1 MTKDELK
8 ELGLTEEQ
16 IAAVIE
22 DYGKN
27 YVAKSQFNQKNEEL
41 KQVKGEVDTL
51 KGDIDALKKSNKD
64 NEELTAQI
72 DKLKADYK
80 AREEEY
86 NANIKQMKI
95 DSTVDRALSGA
106 KAKNNKAVRALL
118 NLDGLEVEGDTIKGL
133 EEQINAVKEN
143 NAYLFGA
150 SVPTSPTPGVPSGSN
165 GGITPQ
171 EFKSYSYAQRV
182 ELKQNHPEQ
191 YDALTKGE

>member
-8 ELGLTEEQ
+8 ELGLTDEQ
-16 IAAVIE
+16 IAAVVE

-86 NANIKQMKI
+86 NASIKQMKI
-95 DSTVDRALSGA
+95 DSIVDRALSGA

-118 NLDGLEVEGDTIKGL
+118 NLDGVEVEGDTIKGL

-182 ELKQNHPEQ
+182 ELKQNNPEQ